1 MAEDSA
7 DAPEKPNLATNAGQ
21 PDEGQIASKKLPYW
35 LFLIPLVIMI
45 LQSALGFISVKT
57 GILSSEIVQQTGF
70 LVFMVIGAPILAIM
84 GWQYLI
90 SDSGLRYH
98 WEARLLAAST
108 IVVIAGFDTFA
119 IMDLANTALL
129 RTAFSDVMLFATVIS
144 LALLICSAL
153 VMLIRVGLSAIANR
167 RQARIDDRV

>member
-35 LFLIPLVIMI
+35 LFFIPLVIMI
-45 LQSALGFISVKT
+45 LQSALEFISAKI
-57 GILSSEIVQQTGF
+57 GILSYEIVQQTGF

-90 SDSGLRYH
+90 GDSSLRYMKS
-98 WEARLLAAST
+98 ARKPL
-108 IVVIAGFDTFA
+108 
-119 IMDLANTALL
+119 
-129 RTAFSDVMLFATVIS
+129 
-144 LALLICSAL
+144 
-153 VMLIRVGLSAIANR
+153 GLSQGINGR
-167 RQARIDDRV
+167 RPWLVQAMNILHYCRFCLLVREEVCRHFCTSPIE